1 MTADG
6 FRAAARDWLA
16 RHAGT
21 RWGDGLDGAR
31 RFQAALHTAGYAGI
45 AWPVAYGGQGRGAD
59 DELAFAA
66 DSAGYGLPT
75 EPFTIGLRMVG
86 PTLLA
91 FGTEGQRR
99 RYLPPLLRGEEIW
112 CQLMSEPGAG
122 SDLAALATR
131 AEPDGDGFVV
141 TGQKVWT
148 SRGQWADLG
157 VLLARTDP
165 RAPKHHG
172 ITMFVV
178 DMHAPGVT
186 VRPLRDLAG
195 REVFNEVFLDRVR
208 MPAGRIIGER
218 DGGWAVAMAML
229 TYERQSSAA
238 MLRAPGTT
246 ITAAQLAHAATGDRA
261 IALDRVGRVRV
272 HENALASL
280 RAELAAAARAG
291 ADLGARGSVAK
302 LAWAALD
309 RLAAETAA
317 EVVGADVIARPA
329 QPGEP
334 DFATAVGVAL
344 STGIAGGTDEIQ
356 RNIVGER
363 LLGLPRDGDTAT
375 RPAAAQ
381 ASAGSAELDA
391 LRDTVR
397 GFLTRHAAMP
407 QVRAVAAGWHG
418 WDRPLYKRIAGE
430 LDLVGLAVPGR
441 FGGSGAGWREVG
453 VVCAEL
459 GRALAPVPYLSV
471 TLAAQALVASG
482 DERSAAE
489 LLPSIV
495 AGATVAVWVRPPD
508 GAVTACGDRLTGMVP
523 LVADALAADVLL
535 LPASGDDGLGL
546 YTLSARG
553 PGVRRERLEA
563 LDPTRRLARLELAGA
578 RARRL
583 SCTDA
588 DAAGVT
594 AHLDDL
600 AALLLAAEQ
609 YGGLTECVRMAV
621 AYAKERTQFG
631 RPIGAFQAVKHRCA
645 DLHVAAELAGALCRH
660 AATVADT
667 SPHELP
673 EASGSAKAYL
683 AEVYHRV
690 AAQTVHLHGGLGFT
704 WEHDAHLYHKR
715 ALTSAVLHGDATGH
729 RLRVAARL
737 GPTWEAG

>member
-1 MTADG
+1 MTAAG

-16 RHAGT
+16 RHADT
-21 RWGDGLDGAR
+21 PWGEGLDGAR
-31 RFQAALHTAGYAGI
+31 RFQGALHAAGFAGI
-45 AWPVAYGGQGRGAD
+45 DWPVEYGGRGLGAD

-66 DSAGYGLPT
+66 ESAGYDLPG

-91 FGTEGQRR
+91 FGTESQRR

-131 AEPDGDGFVV
+131 AEPDGDDFVV

-195 REVFNEVFLDRVR
+195 RDVFNEVFLDRVR
-208 MPAGRIIGER
+208 VPAGRIIGER

-229 TYERQSSAA
+229 THERQSSAA
-238 MLRAPGTT
+238 MLRASGTT
-246 ITAAQLAHAATGDRA
+246 ITAAQLARAATGDRA

-280 RAELAAAARAG
+280 RAELAAAARSG
-291 ADLGARGSVAK
+291 GELGARGSVAK

-309 RLAAETAA
+309 RLAAETAS
-317 EVVGADVIARPA
+317 EVAGPGVVARCGR
-329 QPGEP
+329 PGEP
-334 DFATAVGVAL
+334 DLATAVGVAL

-375 RPAAAQ
+375 RPAAAPT
-381 ASAGSAELDA
+381 SAGSAELDA
-391 LRDTVR
+391 LRDAVR
-397 GFLTRHAAMP
+397 RLLTRHAAMP
-407 QVRAVAAGWHG
+407 QVRAVADGWHG
-418 WDRPLYKRIAGE
+418 WDRLLYKRLASE
-430 LDLVGLAVPGR
+430 LDLVGLAVPRR
-441 FGGSGAGWREVG
+441 FGGSGAGWREAG

-459 GRALAPVPYLSV
+459 GRALAPVPYLTV
-471 TLAAQALVASG
+471 VLAAQALVAGG

-489 LLPSIV
+489 LLPPV
-495 AGATVAVWVRPPD
+495 LAGATVAVWVRPPD
-508 GAVTACGDRLTGMVP
+508 GAVTARGDRLTGVVP
-523 LVADALAADVLL
+523 LAADALAADVLV
-535 LPASGDDGLGL
+535 LPAGGDDGPGL
-546 YTLSARG
+546 YVLSARG
-553 PGVRRERLEA
+553 PGTRRDRLEA
-563 LDPTRRLARLELAGA
+563 LDPTRRLARLEFTGA
-578 RARRL
+578 RARKL
-583 SCTDA
+583 SCTDP
-588 DAAGVT
+588 AGVIG
-594 AHLDDL
+594 HLDDL

-609 YGGLTECVRMAV
+609 YGGVAECVRMAV
-621 AYAKERTQFG
+621 AYVKERTQFG

-645 DLHVAAELAGALCRH
+645 DLHVVAEQAGALCRH

-667 SPHELP
+667 APHELP
-673 EASGSAKAYL
+673 EAAASAKAYL
-683 AEVYHRV
+683 AEHYQRV

-729 RLRVAARL
+729 RLRIAARL
-737 GPTWEAG
+737 GLTGEAG